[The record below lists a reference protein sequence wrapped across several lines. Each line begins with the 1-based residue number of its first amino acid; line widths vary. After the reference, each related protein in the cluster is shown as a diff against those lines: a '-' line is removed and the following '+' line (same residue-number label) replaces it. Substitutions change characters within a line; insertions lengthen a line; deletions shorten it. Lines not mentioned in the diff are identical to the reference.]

1 MSEKEKTEKEKLSYV
16 YFGTPEGDPRKRNR
30 MFIKCVNLK
39 KEIPKVLEFV
49 EAAIEKGALIIQVK
63 APGNSSKDDHAE
75 LYSDAGI
82 NEKSLKERR
91 QAKPWWKFGK

>member
-1 MSEKEKTEKEKLSYV
+1 
-16 YFGTPEGDPRKRNR
+16 
-30 MFIKCVNLK
+30 VNLK

-49 EAAIEKGALIIQVK
+49 TAAIEKGALVIQIK
-63 APGNSSKDDHAE
+63 APGYSDKEDRAE

-91 QAKPWWKFGK
+91 KAMPWWKFGK